1 MKQEIFSGDLFS
13 RSQEINALISKYFR
27 NLKLYKMRLVSTQ
40 LSIFDDHPNSDQLE
54 LFEKAMQADMD
65 MEKEFR
71 FRHPKDSGEE
81 FFRHYVG
88 SSLNG
93 NAFLMVGQFKK
104 GWDFAFVRIMLHSVI
119 YHEPYLVVE
128 KCSQSLRN
136 PDTLARMVER
146 AFNWVLKGQGLQ
158 MKLEPWEPTEKMTW
172 LLDYEMSYLE
182 EMEKANPADL
192 IMIGYEE
199 ALKMRRILMTM
210 KEESKKP
217 KIIKKSDDIWTYIL
231 TENKEGIIRFLHQA
245 VKGQKTAKGIARP
258 FRFLFDHQFT
268 EHIPFKAVMKEFP
281 ELKGLIK
288 ERSYNDWTNPN
299 STSYDNDPQYK
310 KIKDTFN
317 LFQLQI

>member
-1 MKQEIFSGDLFS
+1 MKKKIFSGDLFS

-27 NLKLYKMRLVSTQ
+27 NLKLYRMRLVSTQ

-136 PDTLARMVER
+136 PDTLARMVES

-172 LLDYEMSYLE
+172 LLDYEMSYLK

-199 ALKMRRILMTM
+199 ALKMRRILEAM

-317 LFQLQI
+317 LFQL

>member
-1 MKQEIFSGDLFS
+1 M
-13 RSQEINALISKYFR
+13 NLI
-27 NLKLYKMRLVSTQ
+27 
-40 LSIFDDHPNSDQLE
+40 
-54 LFEKAMQADMD
+54 
-65 MEKEFR
+65 
-71 FRHPKDSGEE
+71 
-81 FFRHYVG
+81 
-88 SSLNG
+88 
-93 NAFLMVGQFKK
+93 
-104 GWDFAFVRIMLHSVI
+104 
-119 YHEPYLVVE
+119 
-128 KCSQSLRN
+128 RN
-136 PDTLARMVER
+136 PDTLARMVES

-158 MKLEPWEPTEKMTW
+158 MKLEPWEPTEKVTW
-172 LLDYEMSYLE
+172 LLDYEMSYLK

-199 ALKMRRILMTM
+199 ALKMRRILEAM

-317 LFQLQI
+317 LFQL